1 MSLYF
6 TQDNDDELKKYYKYT
21 LDSQNVYVIST
32 HLRGLFDKRL
42 SELNILEKFKEF
54 EAKFKHSKGKNKSQK
69 EHKKLYDEI
78 VLEYNNIIDNANEI
92 WKYNC
97 ELLRNLEFE
106 SNEIYNKTGKNGFD
120 DINKEVLNNE
130 VNSFIKLD
138 KDLVVIKNKINNL
151 INLFI

>member
-1 MSLYF
+1 
-6 TQDNDDELKKYYKYT
+6 
-21 LDSQNVYVIST
+21 
-32 HLRGLFDKRL
+32 LRGLFDKRL
-42 SELNILEKFKEF
+42 SELNILEKFNEF